1 MTGTVRAAQPDT
13 GGRAVVTILT
23 GLMLGMFL
31 GALDTMIMASALR
44 TVADQLQGLTLQ
56 AWVSTAYLVTLTISA
71 PLYGKLSDIYGRKRL
86 YIIAI
91 VLFLA
96 GSVLCGLSQSI
107 YQLAGARAV
116 QGLGAGGLTSL
127 ALAVVADIAPPD
139 KRARYQANL
148 GAVFAVASVAGPV
161 LGGLFAGSPEILGIA
176 GWRWIFFINVPIGL
190 VAGLLV
196 VLLLK
201 VSAKG
206 ARQRVDYGG
215 AITLAITVLPL
226 LVVAE
231 NGRHWG
237 WGAPLSIALYALG
250 GVGLVAFLLV
260 ERRVGDSALLPAK
273 LFRNL
278 SFTLV
283 NMVNFLGGLGV
294 FAGLALFPLYL
305 QIVKGLSPVAAGLLL
320 LPQSLATTLGA
331 RNSSPLMNRFGYKTV
346 LAGGM
351 TLMTLVYLLL
361 GWVGVATPV
370 FVLGVLVTVLG
381 YGMGV
386 FFQVILI
393 AIQDSVPASDIGLA
407 SGLYSF
413 TRQIGGVAGTA
424 VFVSLLFGVAD
435 DRVGDSFRAA
445 SEQDP
450 LSTALRDPQV
460 LAVPANAKLVGE
472 IQATGTVGLDDTS
485 FLAQVDGRLAQP
497 ILEGLASSL
506 NLVFIVVGA
515 FLALSVILA
524 LSVKGKAGSEEET
537 PC

>member
-13 GGRAVVTILT
+13 GGRAVATILT

-86 YIIAI
+86 YLIAI
-91 VLFLA
+91 VLFL
-96 GSVLCGLSQSI
+96 
-107 YQLAGARAV
+107 
-116 QGLGAGGLTSL
+116 
-127 ALAVVADIAPPD
+127 
-139 KRARYQANL
+139 
-148 GAVFAVASVAGPV
+148 
-161 LGGLFAGSPEILGIA
+161 AGSPEILGIA